1 MPLRLRSCGEA
12 NGVDCRVKPGN
23 DRILTLIKAGRARP
37 FHASH
42 LNSSAR
48 CRMSSVD
55 LFYLGL
61 VLAAFFGF
69 AVALAYYSHR

>member
-1 MPLRLRSCGEA
+1 
-12 NGVDCRVKPGN
+12 
-23 DRILTLIKAGRARP
+23 LTLIKAGRARA